1 MVARFIW
8 LSAVIVAAIPSAAQN
23 YRFEIP
29 KYVCNVSLGEDATLA
44 IYYEITFHCM
54 PGADPID
61 IVDIGFPTSEYDISS
76 VAAEID
82 GTPLTTIRPSEYIP
96 VGVEIPLGDAAVMPG
111 ETSVLRVSGNNPG
124 MAFRDSSDPSC
135 ASTEFAPTWFDPSCV
150 QGESNCVISFA
161 FPPGADSASVRYHGT
176 PFTGAWISDDGRVV
190 YEWRMEAAISSAIG
204 IGVSYPAS
212 LLSVEVSDAPR
223 QSYGSGG
230 GIHRSLIESACP
242 VLCGAAF
249 PLAFALLLA
258 FTIINANRR
267 KLDYLPPKLGVEG
280 TGIKRGLTAPMAA
293 MLLELKLD
301 KVSALI
307 LYGLVL
313 KGAVDL
319 ESDGTVPGARPVM
332 RRRTPAPEGLHD
344 YEKGFLEALSDGPG
358 GAVKVDADGLQKV
371 FVAMVKDLKEKM
383 AGFSARETRE
393 YYRSIISAAWKTA
406 SEAGTPETVGAVL
419 GEQLQWMM
427 MDKDFDERVGRL
439 PSAAYIPIGS
449 LGSHGT
455 GRLVTGQGNVSI
467 VQACSRIAGTLE
479 SAAGGM
485 VSSFSSI
492 ASGVTSVTN
501 PIPVRTGYGGR
512 SGGGSCACA
521 CACAGCACA
530 CAGGGR

>member
-8 LSAVIVAAIPSAAQN
+8 LSAVISAAVPAHSQN

-29 KYVCNVSLGEDATLA
+29 KYVCNVSLGEDATLE
-44 IYYEITFHCM
+44 IYYEITLHCM

-61 IVDIGFPTSEYDISS
+61 IVDIGFPTRDYDISS

-96 VGVEIPLGDAAVMPG
+96 VGVEIPLGDEAVMPG
-111 ETSVLRVSGNNPG
+111 GTSVLRVSGSNPG
-124 MAFRDSSDPSC
+124 MAFRDSSDPSY
-135 ASTEFAPTWFDPSCV
+135 ASTEFSPTWFDASCL
-150 QGESNCVISFA
+150 QGTSNCVISFA
-161 FPPGADSASVRYHGT
+161 FPPGADSASVRYHDT
-176 PFTGAWISDDGRVV
+176 PPTVSRISDDGRVV
-190 YEWRMEAAISSAIG
+190 FEWRMEAAMSSART

-212 LLSVEVSDAPR
+212 LLSVEVADAPPT
-223 QSYGSGG
+223 SYGSGG
-230 GIHRSLIESACP
+230 GLDRSWLENACP
-242 VLCGAAF
+242 AICGAAF
-249 PLAFALLLA
+249 PLGFLALMIFAVRNS
-258 FTIINANRR
+258 IRR

-293 MLLELKLD
+293 LLLELKLD

-319 ESDGTVPGARPVM
+319 ESGEGSSGTRPAVRKRSPVPDGLQ
-332 RRRTPAPEGLHD
+332 E
-344 YEKGFLEALSDGPG
+344 YEKGFLEALAEGPG
-358 GAVKVDADGLQKV
+358 GAVRAEAAGLQKV

-393 YYRSIISAAWKTA
+393 YYRSIISTAWRTA

-419 GEQLQWMM
+419 GEHLQWMM
-427 MDKDFDERVGRL
+427 MDEDFDGRVGRL
-439 PSAAYIPIGS
+439 PSAAYIPIRTI
-449 LGSHGT
+449 GSHAA

-467 VQACSRIAGTLE
+467 VQACSRIAGSLE

-501 PIPVRTGYGGR
+501 PVPVSSGYSGR
-512 SGGGSCACA
+512 SGGSCACA

>member
-1 MVARFIW
+1 MVARRVW
-8 LSAVIVAAIPSAAQN
+8 LCALLAATVPASAQN

-29 KYVCNVSLGEDATLA
+29 KYICNVSLEEDATLA
-44 IYYEITFHCM
+44 IYYEITFRCM

-61 IVDIGFPTSEYDISS
+61 IVDIGFPTGDYDISTI
-76 VAAEID
+76 AAEID
-82 GTPLTTIRPSEYIP
+82 GEPLTTIRPSEYIP
-96 VGVEIPLGDAAVMPG
+96 VGVEIPLGDASVMPG
-111 ETSVLRVSGNNPG
+111 ETSVLRVSGSNPG
-124 MAFRDSSDPSC
+124 MAFRDSSDPLY
-135 ASTEFAPTWFDPSCV
+135 ASTEFSPTWFDASCLE
-150 QGESNCVISFA
+150 GESNCVISFA
-161 FPPGADSASVRYHGT
+161 FPPGADSATVRHHGT
-176 PFTGAWISDDGRVV
+176 PFTDSWISSDGRVV
-190 YEWRMEAAISSAIG
+190 YEWRMTAAMSSART

-212 LLSVEVSDAPR
+212 LLSVEVSEAPR

-230 GIHRSLIESACP
+230 GFSRSWIENACP

-249 PLAFALLLA
+249 PLAFALFLA
-258 FTIINANRR
+258 FAIIGANRR

-293 MLLELKLD
+293 LLLELKLE

-319 ESDGTVPGARPVM
+319 ESGEAAQGARPAI
-332 RRRTPAPEGLHD
+332 RKRTPAPDGLHD
-344 YEKGFLEALSDGPG
+344 YEKGFLEALADGPG
-358 GAVKVDADGLQKV
+358 GAVKVESGSLQKV

-393 YYRSIISAAWKTA
+393 YYRSIISKAWKTA

-427 MDKDFDERVGRL
+427 MDRDFDERVGRL
-439 PSAAYIPIGS
+439 PAAAYIPIGS

-467 VQACSRIAGTLE
+467 VQACSRIAGSLE

-501 PIPVRTGYGGR
+501 PVPVRTGYGGR